1 MHNFEYDENAKELLT
16 PEVVRLLSSV
26 YEHKG
31 KQHLFIEAKKDE
43 LGKLLEIARIQSTK
57 SSNRIEGIFTTD
69 KRLEELIKRKSE
81 PRNRSE
87 QEISGYRDVLATIHE
102 SYDYIPP
109 TSNII
114 QQLHRDLYSYN
125 QNDFGGKYKSS
136 DNSIAETDLN
146 GITRTRFTPVP
157 AYETEEAM
165 RQMTDSFQKAWNSN
179 KSDKLLLIPMFILD
193 FLCIHPF
200 EDGNGRM
207 SRLLTLLLLYRAGFI
222 VGKYISIEMLIEET
236 KETYYE
242 ALQDSSYMWH
252 ESKNIYEPF
261 VKYYL
266 GILIKASNE
275 FESRIEYL
283 SDCRISKSEKIK
295 KLIQNTTGKINKKE
309 ILAQCPDI
317 STKTVERALA
327 DLVKK
332 GLIEKVGASSAT
344 AYVWIQDNK

>member
-1 MHNFEYDENAKELLT
+1 MHNFEYNENAKKLLT
-16 PEVVRLLSSV
+16 PENVQLLSTI

-31 KQHLFIEAKKDE
+31 RQQLFVEAKKDE
-43 LGKLLEIARIQSTK
+43 LNTLMEIAKIQSTK

-69 KRLEELIKRKSE
+69 KRLEELMSQKSE
-81 PRNRSE
+81 PRNRNE
-87 QEISGYRDVLATIHE
+87 QEISGYRDVLSTIHE
-102 SYDYIPP
+102 NYDYITP

-125 QNDFGGKYKSS
+125 KNGFGGKFKSS
-136 DNSIAETDLN
+136 DNIIAETDSS
-146 GITRTRFTPVP
+146 GVQIFRFVPVP
-157 AYETEEAM
+157 AFETEEAM
-165 RQMTDSFQKAWNSN
+165 HQMTETFLKAWNSN
-179 KSDKLLLIPMFILD
+179 KTDKLLLIPMFILD

-207 SRLLTLLLLYRAGFI
+207 SRLLTLLLFYRAGFI
-222 VGKYISIEMLIEET
+222 VGKYISLELLIESS

-242 ALQDSSYMWH
+242 ALQDCSYGWH
-252 ESKNIYEPF
+252 ENKNLYEPF

-283 SDCRISKSEKIK
+283 SGSKISKSERIK
-295 KLIQNTTGKINKKE
+295 RLIQNTVGKINKKE
-309 ILAQCPDI
+309 ILEKCPDI
-317 STKTVERALA
+317 STKTVERTLA
-327 DLVKK
+327 ELVKE

-344 AYVWIQDNK
+344 AYIWIQK

>member
-1 MHNFEYDENAKELLT
+1 MHNFEYKENARKLLT
-16 PEVVRLLSSV
+16 PEIVNLLSSI

-31 KQHLFIEAKKDE
+31 RQQLFVEAKKDE
-43 LGKLLEIARIQSTK
+43 LSTLLEIAKIQSTK

-69 KRLEELIKRKSE
+69 KRLEELMQKKSE
-81 PRNRSE
+81 PRNRNE
-87 QEISGYRDVLATIHE
+87 QEITGYRYVLSTIYE
-102 SYDYIPP
+102 SYDYISP

-125 QNDFGGKYKSS
+125 QNGFGGKYKSS
-136 DNSIAETDLN
+136 DNIIAETDGN
-146 GITRTRFTPVP
+146 GIQKVRFAPVS
-157 AYETEEAM
+157 AFETDEAM
-165 RQMTDSFQKAWNSN
+165 RIMTEKFLKEWNNS
-179 KSDKLLLIPMFILD
+179 KTDKLLLIPMFILD

-222 VGKYISIEMLIEET
+222 VGKYISIDMLIEES

-242 ALQDSSYMWH
+242 ALQDCSTEWH
-252 ESKNIYEPF
+252 ESNNTYEPF

-275 FESRIEYL
+275 FESRVEYL
-283 SDCRISKSEKIK
+283 SDNKISKPERVKR
-295 KLIQNTTGKINKKE
+295 LIQNTVGKINKKE
-309 ILAQCPDI
+309 ILEKCPDI

-327 DLVKK
+327 DLVKES
-332 GLIEKVGASSAT
+332 LIEKVGASSAT
-344 AYVWIQDNK
+344 AYVWIQK